1 MLTLLIKGG
10 RVINPALQQDEVC
23 DILIE
28 NDKIK
33 EIGRDIQAPEAQIY
47 DAEGLIVAPGFI
59 DMHVHLRQPGQ
70 SDKEDMKSGTRA
82 AAAGGIT
89 CIATMPNTSPVIDK
103 AIIVEGV
110 KYKAEKEECNQK

>member
-1 MLTLLIKGG
+1 MLYEVIHSFPTRRSSDLLLIKGG

-59 DMHVHLRQPGQ
+59 DMHGLYARRG
-70 SDKEDMKSGTRA
+70 
-82 AAAGGIT
+82 
-89 CIATMPNTSPVIDK
+89 
-103 AIIVEGV
+103 
-110 KYKAEKEECNQK
+110 